1 MWQSLTFFVIYISA
15 TEGLRMDSGYECLE
29 QLESNS
35 TLSQGDVIV
44 WAETQD
50 FQSKAAV
57 VVTADCDLAKGKHWG
72 RITVVPLVPIGNYL
86 EEVYLPKELA
96 LLDEELA
103 TLFAKAVHQ
112 ALDVEADPPSD
123 DALESLVSLDALPPA
138 LGPSDRAKQA
148 HALLRHARG
157 LTKSMTSAEALDH
170 ALRLH
175 NPAVKALSAS
185 RIRTFLGSPPG
196 DCMILPQ
203 LPGLAP
209 GLHVAF
215 LRAMREVRD
224 RDIATKTSEV
234 APNRAKRIGRL
245 VPVLRYRLTQMLAQV
260 FSDIGLPGDY
270 EAKLKEERGKFVES
284 ITQPQK
290 EQA

>member
-1 MWQSLTFFVIYISA
+1 MNS
-15 TEGLRMDSGYECLE
+15 DYECLE
-29 QLESNS
+29 QLESDS

-44 WAETQD
+44 WEETQD

-72 RITVVPLVPIGNYL
+72 RITVVPLVPVGNYL
-86 EEVYLPKELA
+86 EEVYLPKQLA
-96 LLDEELA
+96 LLEKELA
-103 TLFAKAVHQ
+103 ALFAEAVHQ
-112 ALDVEADPPSD
+112 ALEVKADPPSD
-123 DALESLVSLDALPPA
+123 DALESLVSLDALPSTLDTSA
-138 LGPSDRAKQA
+138 RAKQA

-157 LTKSMTSAEALDH
+157 LTKSMTSAKALDD
-170 ALRLH
+170 ALRLR
-175 NPAVKALSAS
+175 NPGVKALSAS
-185 RIRTFLGSPPG
+185 RIGTFLEKPPG
-196 DCMILPQ
+196 DCMVLPQ

-260 FSDIGLPGDY
+260 FSDIGLPDDY
-270 EAKLKEERGKFVES
+270 EATLKDERVKFVES

>member
-1 MWQSLTFFVIYISA
+1 
-15 TEGLRMDSGYECLE
+15 MDSGYECLE
-29 QLESNS
+29 QFESDG

-44 WAETQD
+44 WDETQD

-72 RITVVPLVPIGNYL
+72 RITIVPLVPVGHYM
-86 EEVYLPKELA
+86 EEVYLPKQLA
-96 LLDEELA
+96 LLEKDLT

-112 ALDVEADPPSD
+112 ALDVNADLPSD
-123 DALESLVSLDALPPA
+123 DALESLVSLDVLPTALSI
-138 LGPSDRAKQA
+138 SDKGEHA
-148 HALLRHARG
+148 HALLRYARG
-157 LTKSMTSAEALDH
+157 LTKSMAPAQVLDE
-170 ALRLH
+170 ALRLL
-175 NPAVKALSAS
+175 NPEVKALSAS
-185 RIRTFLGSPPG
+185 RIRTFLESPPG
-196 DCMILPQ
+196 DCMVLPQ
-203 LPGLAP
+203 FPGLVP
-209 GLHVAF
+209 GLHIAF

-224 RDIATKTSEV
+224 GDIATKTSEV

-270 EAKLKEERGKFVES
+270 EKTLKKERGEFVES
-284 ITQPQK
+284 INQPRM